1 MRQRMSGK
9 DDRYVAELLPLCDRH
24 RIPIQEVTSGNS
36 ELLQREFHEHSEPA
50 HGAIS
55 AVVRWA
61 RPDRDRS
68 AGARPRNSPTAR
80 LFFSLERSHSP
91 VPALPSHNRQG
102 EWFMDEDRIKG

>member
-24 RIPIQEVTSGNS
+24 RIPIQEVTTGNS

-50 HGAIS
+50 HGAT

-68 AGARPRNSPTAR
+68 AGART
-80 LFFSLERSHSP
+80 
-91 VPALPSHNRQG
+91 
-102 EWFMDEDRIKG
+102 K